1 MSRVHYDSAARQ
13 LAWLGQHARLA
24 GVKLSAVSPAGSGL
38 AAARDLAAGDV
49 ALSVPPQAW
58 RPFSAAAAR
67 EAAGNA
73 VATRTDAFA
82 ASLGA
87 GAALADAALLA
98 LALAAQRRSESSPYV
113 SALPVG
119 SCAYRWAQAVLLSR
133 AHSGDGKPLALVPGI
148 DLVNHAGAARCGG
161 RCGGRGGEPLLIDYG
176 LRASHKLLRLYGF
189 LAPRDE
195 EPTVT
200 GGEAGGGGSGVG
212 GEGGGGG
219 GGGGGGVGGVSG
231 APPPEA
237 DEVVVPLLP
246 SVAEMGGDA
255 DESARQ
261 IEEARAALAACG
273 LRGSSVRLGVSPDGS
288 VLLPAL
294 ASTAPSAAAA
304 AARHVFRT
312 ALEAQRERQ
321 REGSA
326 ACLAVEGMAE
336 MDEAGNAAARGRAR
350 LCLRLHEREGA
361 AVEEA
366 IAELE
371 RTAS

>member
-1 MSRVHYDSAARQ
+1 MWCS
-13 LAWLGQHARLA
+13 L
-24 GVKLSAVSPAGSGL
+24 P
-38 AAARDLAAGDV
+38 
-49 ALSVPPQAW
+49 
-58 RPFSAAAAR
+58 
-67 EAAGNA
+67 A
-73 VATRTDAFA
+73 VAQAGGA
-82 ASLGA
+82 A
-87 GAALADAALLA
+87 GAAVRFDGDSGCFELV
-98 LALAAQRRSESSPYV
+98 AQRRHAAGEIELRSSRDPADLA
-113 SALPVG
+113 SRGARSPPQPSLRDPAQLLPG
-119 SCAYRWAQAVLLSR
+119 RLSDP
-133 AHSGDGKPLALVPGI
+133 ASTLP
-148 DLVNHAGAARCGG
+148 
-161 RCGGRGGEPLLIDYG
+161 GEPLLIDYG

-219 GGGGGGVGGVSG
+219 GGGGGGVGGVSGAPPPLGQPGTATWEWLRIRPIG

-336 MDEAGNAAARGRAR
+336 MDEAGNAAARDRAR